1 MDSSNADLAI
11 HSLCL
16 SLCWKRREFFDA
28 LTGIRSMFMALC
40 ESNCASDWRLS
51 HSVPVEECQYIA
63 TALLFIVVNVTVLDV

>member
-1 MDSSNADLAI
+1 MQTWQFTPCV
-11 HSLCL
+11 SLCAGKGG
-16 SLCWKRREFFDA
+16 SFFDA

-51 HSVPVEECQYIA
+51 HSASVEECQYIA